1 LNTTGV
7 EALDGRIGA
16 LKPGGIYCFFGAS
29 SAGKSVLGLH
39 FLIEGLEQGEHCVLV
54 TRDEPVM
61 MDGRA
66 LYLGYT
72 PRRVSDHE
80 RLHVVRLPPRLPNDL
95 ALPPGAAL
103 RHLLAE
109 RIGGVRP
116 TRIVFDSVD
125 ALADYSERPASL
137 LGDLVGFLQ
146 TTGATIYVLARA
158 DRDAN
163 IDAAEFAP
171 LLAAAAG
178 AFRLQ
183 VMDRGERRFLFHT
196 VPDGSFRAEPF
207 AYSLRSGAGFSEEL
221 TLDTAPLDPADRRRV
236 IVLDEQGVLPP
247 EAVAALRELFDL
259 EVLDSMGGAL
269 GLLSAGRYGALVL
282 AVDPFDEARAF
293 DLAFALRKDGNAA
306 PIVFAAPSSGL
317 RSTTRSRGLRIGGD
331 DFFVTD
337 LPPAEI
343 VDRIQVAWSRG
354 AHRREGVSHIGQIVQ
369 PVDGEG
375 QPRPMLE
382 AEFTEAMDTL
392 LSQHPPLFFCYVE
405 FALRDSMPEVVWPAL
420 RTRVRIGDGDII
432 GQLPNRRFACVLDR
446 ITLEQTRRVLDRI
459 RSAHPALQT
468 IRDIEIISSPMRAE
482 EIRARLALAGAG
494 AVEAAAG

>member
-1 LNTTGV
+1 
-7 EALDGRIGA
+7 
-16 LKPGGIYCFFGAS
+16 
-29 SAGKSVLGLH
+29 
-39 FLIEGLEQGEHCVLV
+39 
-54 TRDEPVM
+54 
-61 MDGRA
+61 
-66 LYLGYT
+66 
-72 PRRVSDHE
+72 
-80 RLHVVRLPPRLPNDL
+80 
-95 ALPPGAAL
+95 
-103 RHLLAE
+103 
-109 RIGGVRP
+109 
-116 TRIVFDSVD
+116 
-125 ALADYSERPASL
+125 
-137 LGDLVGFLQ
+137 
-146 TTGATIYVLARA
+146 
-158 DRDAN
+158 
-163 IDAAEFAP
+163 
-171 LLAAAAG
+171 
-178 AFRLQ
+178 
-183 VMDRGERRFLFHT
+183 MDRGERRFLFHT